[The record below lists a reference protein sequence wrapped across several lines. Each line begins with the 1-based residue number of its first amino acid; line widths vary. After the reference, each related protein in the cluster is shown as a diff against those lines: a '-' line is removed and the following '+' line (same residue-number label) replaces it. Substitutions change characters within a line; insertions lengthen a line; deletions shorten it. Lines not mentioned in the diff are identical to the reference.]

1 LSAKALHI
9 ISFDVPF
16 PPSYGGVIDV
26 FYKIKALKEMGV
38 AVHLHCFMYGREKSA
53 ELDKICASVNYYK
66 RQTSNNLLFST
77 VPYIIAS
84 RRSDEL
90 LKNLAADNA
99 PVIFEGLHC
108 CAYLDAPELRSK
120 KKFVRTHNI
129 EHDYYRSLA
138 DVESKIAKRFYFRR
152 EAKKLERFEKK
163 LKSADAVL
171 AISPAD
177 AACLA
182 TRYENVHHVM
192 AFHPYENVMINPGK
206 GKFALYHGNLE
217 VGENNLAAL
226 FLAREVFNSLDIPL
240 VIAGNN
246 PSDELKKVAS
256 EKSNITLKANIS
268 TAEIDQLITDAHV
281 NVLPTFQATGI
292 KLKLLAALFRGRFAL
307 VNAPMVANTGLESV
321 CVIGDTA
328 PALKSQLLKLFREE
342 FKEEEIEKRKML
354 LSDKFSNKKN
364 AAKIV
369 QLIQE

>member
-1 LSAKALHI
+1 MPVNAIHI
-9 ISFDVPF
+9 VSFDVPF

-26 FYKIKALKEMGV
+26 YYKIKALKEMGI
-38 AVHLHCFMYGREKSA
+38 AVHLHCFMYGREKSN
-53 ELDKICASVNYYK
+53 ELEKICASVNYYK
-66 RQTSNNLLFST
+66 RQTRNNLLFSSL
-77 VPYIIAS
+77 PYIIAS

-90 LKNLAADNA
+90 LKNLSSDNA
-99 PVIFEGLHC
+99 PVLFEGLHC
-108 CAYLDAPELRSK
+108 CAYLDAPELKAK

-138 DVESKIAKRFYFRR
+138 DVESKFAKRFYFRR

-163 LKSADAVL
+163 LGMADAVL

-177 AACLA
+177 AACLSA
-182 TRYENVHHVM
+182 RYKNVHHVM
-192 AFHPYENVMINPGK
+192 AFHPYENVMIQPGK

-226 FLAREVFNSLDIPL
+226 FLSREVFDTIDIPL

-246 PSDELKKVAS
+246 PSEELKKLVA
-256 EKSNITLKANIS
+256 EKRNITLKANIS
-268 TAEIDQLITDAHV
+268 TAEIDQLIADAHI

-307 VNAPMVANTGLESV
+307 VNSPMVANTGLESL
-321 CVIGDTA
+321 CVTGETA
-328 PALKSQLLKLFREE
+328 PALKSQLLKLFRED

-354 LSDKFSNKKN
+354 LADKFSNKKN
-364 AAKIV
+364 AEKIV
-369 QLIQE
+369 RLIQS